1 MIISLTLAGVITY
14 FIAFRFKYVT
24 EFGVIF
30 LFLLLV
36 VVAVVVVVEV
46 VVVAADFSVVGIATR
61 CSLDGRGLNP
71 GSGEIF
77 LAVRTR
83 PEAHAVSCTRGTGY
97 FPGSKATGASC

>member
-36 VVAVVVVVEV
+36 VVAVVVVEV
-46 VVVAADFSVVGIATR
+46 VVVAADFIVVCIATR